1 MIWRFYKHLCC
12 TLVLAHA
19 TLVSG
24 DATPIFRIEISKHI
38 FHTDVIVVPAN
49 TIIKLIIYNRDAT
62 AEEIES
68 HSLKFKKIIM
78 GNSNGFVLIG
88 PLPQGEYPFIGAFH
102 RRTATGIIRVIKKE
116 E

>member
-1 MIWRFYKHLCC
+1 MI
-12 TLVLAHA
+12 LAHA

-24 DATPIFRIEISKHI
+24 DASPILKIEISKHI

-49 TIIKLIIYNRDAT
+49 TKIKLIIYNRDAT

-78 GNSNGFVLIG
+78 GNTHGFVFIG
-88 PLPQGEYPFIGAFH
+88 PLPQGEYHFIGAFH
-102 RRTATGIIRVIKKE
+102 RRTANGIIRAIKKE
-116 E
+116 N